1 MSNPFFKNIDWN
13 AIYNKKI
20 KPPFT
25 PKFNTEADIVKYI
38 DKEFL
43 EADPNSYNPT
53 NSTPQSVD
61 DYNCN
66 ININF
71 QRFHLIMKNW

>member
-1 MSNPFFKNIDWN
+1 MAHPFFKNIDWN

-38 DKEFL
+38 DRVKIIKSKFFYFIL
-43 EADPNSYNPT
+43 GIP
-53 NSTPQSVD
+53 
-61 DYNCN
+61 
-66 ININF
+66 
-71 QRFHLIMKNW
+71 